1 MVVEK
6 KKKKKKKTFA
16 SEEENWIES
25 ALGLIEEV
33 NNNMRLQLETDE
45 LPIDAA
51 DFWFAKNTRAFLTA
65 QAEHFNNRKC
75 DLPLYEVDE
84 KKNEVRC
91 IIRTQPNTYI
101 PSIVKRALGLKKG
114 QSLELYD
121 ELKFSKKSETA
132 PKLFE
137 AELVNTNNIT
147 KASKVEGIIRCKSV
161 GVKACRMYVD
171 LTIDVKLT
179 GVGRLV
185 ESIIAKE
192 VRTMYEGFRPLV
204 EKYIQA
210 RRERQMEASLRNSSL
225 AQEMMKSE
233 ALAERDAAQ
242 LIQMNTID
250 SAQQQAPGSPSSD
263 SADPKK
269 DFQDETF
276 SNEYSTLN
284 DDFEFMSVNSDLTDL
299 QILESRW
306 KRLEAFETETRQE
319 QDLTGFES
327 RNKCLPSCFSCF
339 SNRRK
344 RKKRA
349 LLVDSSTYVEMEL

>member
-1 MVVEK
+1 
-6 KKKKKKKTFA
+6 
-16 SEEENWIES
+16 
-25 ALGLIEEV
+25 
-33 NNNMRLQLETDE
+33 
-45 LPIDAA
+45 
-51 DFWFAKNTRAFLTA
+51 
-65 QAEHFNNRKC
+65 
-75 DLPLYEVDE
+75 
-84 KKNEVRC
+84 
-91 IIRTQPNTYI
+91 
-101 PSIVKRALGLKKG
+101 
-114 QSLELYD
+114 
-121 ELKFSKKSETA
+121 
-132 PKLFE
+132 
-137 AELVNTNNIT
+137 
-147 KASKVEGIIRCKSV
+147 
-161 GVKACRMYVD
+161 
-171 LTIDVKLT
+171 
-179 GVGRLV
+179 
-185 ESIIAKE
+185 
-192 VRTMYEGFRPLV
+192 V

-242 LIQMNTID
+242 VIQMNTID

>member
-6 KKKKKKKTFA
+6 KKKKREKTFA
-16 SEEENWIES
+16 NEEENWIES

-101 PSIVKRALGLKKG
+101 PSIVKRSSGLRKG

-269 DFQDETF
+269 NFQDETF

-319 QDLTGFES
+319 QDLTGFEG
-327 RNKCLPSCFSCF
+327 RNKCFTF
-339 SNRRK
+339 VFFVFFEQK
-344 RKKRA
+344 EEEERA
-349 LLVDSSTYVEMEL
+349 LSVDSSTYVEMEL

>member
-1 MVVEK
+1 VVVEK
-6 KKKKKKKTFA
+6 KKKKKTFA
-16 SEEENWIES
+16 NEEENWIES

-306 KRLEAFETETRQE
+306 KRLEE
-319 QDLTGFES
+319 ES
-327 RNKCLPSCFSCF
+327 AIGRLVHVCRDGTLKNFCICNNSPLYLSSSSSSSPRRHNLRRNF
-339 SNRRK
+339 
-344 RKKRA
+344 
-349 LLVDSSTYVEMEL
+349 

>member
-1 MVVEK
+1 
-6 KKKKKKKTFA
+6 
-16 SEEENWIES
+16 
-25 ALGLIEEV
+25 
-33 NNNMRLQLETDE
+33 MRLQLETEE

-84 KKNEVRC
+84 AKNEVRC
-91 IIRTQPNTYI
+91 VIRTEPNTYI

-121 ELKFSKKSETA
+121 ELKFSKKSELA

-147 KASKVEGIIRCKSV
+147 KASKVGGIIRCKSV
-161 GVKACRMYVD
+161 GVKACRMYID
-171 LTIDVKLT
+171 LRIEVKLT

-192 VRTMYEGFRPLV
+192 VRSMYEGFRPLV
-204 EKYIQA
+204 EKFVQA
-210 RRERQMEASLRNSSL
+210 RRERQMELSLRNSSL
-225 AQEMMKSE
+225 GQEMMKSE

-242 LIQMNTID
+242 LIQMNTVD
-250 SAQQQAPGSPSSD
+250 SLPKSASS
-263 SADPKK
+263 SSTMNADTK
-269 DFQDETF
+269 DFAEKKELQDETF
-276 SNEYSTLN
+276 SNVFSTN
-284 DDFEFMSVNSDLTDL
+284 DDFDFMSVNSDLTDL
-299 QILESRW
+299 EILESRW
-306 KRLEAFETETRQE
+306 KKLEAFEMETRQE
-319 QDLTGFES
+319 QDLSGFES
-327 RNKCLPSCFSCF
+327 RSKCLPSFFACFS
-339 SNRRK
+339 RGRK

-349 LLVDSSTYVEMEL
+349 LVINSSSYVEM

>member
-1 MVVEK
+1 
-6 KKKKKKKTFA
+6 
-16 SEEENWIES
+16 
-25 ALGLIEEV
+25 
-33 NNNMRLQLETDE
+33 MRLQLETEE

-51 DFWFAKNTRAFLTA
+51 DFWFAKNTRAFLTQ

-84 KKNEVRC
+84 AKNEVRC

-101 PSIVKRALGLKKG
+101 PTIVKRALGLKKG

-121 ELKFSKKSETA
+121 ELKFNKKSETA

-147 KASKVEGIIRCKSV
+147 NASKVEGIIRCKSV

-171 LTIDVKLT
+171 LTIEVKLT
-179 GVGRLV
+179 GIGKLV

-192 VRTMYEGFRPLV
+192 VRLMYEGFRPLV
-204 EKYIQA
+204 EKYVQA
-210 RRERQMEASLRNSSL
+210 RRERQMEVSLRSSSL
-225 AQEMMKSE
+225 AQQEMMKSE

-250 SAQQQAPGSPSSD
+250 TSQQQAPGSPSSD
-263 SADPKK
+263 NSARINRISADLKK
-269 DFQDETF
+269 EFQDETF
-276 SNEYSTLN
+276 SNELSTLN

-299 QILESRW
+299 HILESRW
-306 KRLEAFETETRQE
+306 KKLEAFETETRQE
-319 QDLTGFES
+319 QDLSGFEVK
-327 RNKCLPSCFSCF
+327 KCLPSCFSCF
-339 SNRRK
+339 SNRRM
-344 RKKRA
+344 RKKRV
-349 LLVDSSTYVEMEL
+349 LLVDYHEMEH